1 MHPQVLPGAF
11 LYLKI
16 CLFLLLY
23 TKTLTI
29 SVHLQEPLNE
39 FLVSSQCFSLH
50 CRGFNM
56 PFLVTPSSGTSMGR
70 SMPHQRSTAN
80 I

>member
-11 LYLKI
+11 LYSLKI

-29 SVHLQEPLNE
+29 SVHLQEPLSE
-39 FLVSSQCFSLH
+39 FWCLQSVSH
-50 CRGFNM
+50 CTVGASICL
-56 PFLVTPSSGTSMGR
+56 FL
-70 SMPHQRSTAN
+70 
-80 I
+80 